1 MFPIPQLN
9 QVQHGGAV
17 QERLSTQQRH
27 QLAQK
32 CLTQV
37 VQYKTQEISAQLCIL
52 WCSANVFQGCLKR
65 NSFQMPCSPAT
76 TKSNTTKWQV
86 WLDKL
91 WWTVILCE
99 ICRERSLNETSEK
112 ARFEAVPPWFLR
124 SDLTTWIRQATKI
137 ASPLARLRT
146 EQCVIVIFFF
156 FLDNKGFL
164 LTYSTD
170 IIENCLFILWRH
182 LDFYFLRCIPSDEE
196 RRILAGPPL
205 ISSQMRRLHG
215 SVVLLLSFLELTVVP
230 CGTESTAGA
239 HSIYVFFRVWIQLLL
254 W

>member
-76 TKSNTTKWQV
+76 SKSNTTKWQV

-156 FLDNKGFL
+156 FRQQRFSLNLLNRHYWELFVYSMASPRFL
-164 LTYSTD
+164 LFA
-170 IIENCLFILWRH
+170 LHPVGWRTTH
-182 LDFYFLRCIPSDEE
+182 SRW
-196 RRILAGPPL
+196 
-205 ISSQMRRLHG
+205 
-215 SVVLLLSFLELTVVP
+215 
-230 CGTESTAGA
+230 TAA
-239 HSIYVFFRVWIQLLL
+239 DQQSNETITW
-254 W
+254 